1 MFDFIKSINLYDDL
15 KSNEIYTLFKTDSS
29 SLNLKLLSSLQ
40 KFNKTKDFFD
50 YYSEQSCQNVLDI
63 FNNLSSITSKITEVY
78 QVNSFKSEIDKYLS
92 GISKI
97 IYLFYL
103 IQKNN
108 ELLSNLLNN
117 TKKYLKKFCEENKN
131 KSALKEKIK
140 NCIDDLMNNSQLVS
154 KRNYSRRSTKD
165 NTISPS
171 NIYFGNNIGKPM
183 QFDKNANEGEFL
195 LFQCCTPK
203 FEEDDEEILEVNEEP
218 SCYNNINNIN
228 NENKPESKEKWIKKD
243 SKKTIET
250 NGSSLSIRH
259 MKFVYDSDNESK
271 RIVKKNK
278 TIKMAINFSNPKS
291 FFKKKSLSN
300 QINENS
306 RGKDTDSEKDYNEK
320 SINSTKILTEFLTVI
335 SSLYKE
341 GKINSQQKLSIKQ
354 LIISDSEK
362 IIEKFS
368 QYCLPNNNEANFIN
382 KHIKKFLFD
391 QIKNLK

>member
-117 TKKYLKKFCEENKN
+117 TKKYLKKFCEENRN

-171 NIYFGNNIGKPM
+171 NIYF
-183 QFDKNANEGEFL
+183 L

-203 FEEDDEEILEVNEEP
+203 FEEDDEEIVEVNEEP

-228 NENKPESKEKWIKKD
+228 NESKSESKEKWIKKD

-271 RIVKKNK
+271 RVVKKNK

-341 GKINSQQKLSIKQ
+341 GKINAQQKLSIKQ

-391 QIKNLK
+391 KIKNLK

>member
-63 FNNLSSITSKITEVY
+63 FNNLSSITSKITEVN
-78 QVNSFKSEIDKYLS
+78 QVKSFKSEVDKYLS

-203 FEEDDEEILEVNEEP
+203 FEEDDEEIVEVNEEP
-218 SCYNNINNIN
+218 SCYNNIN

-341 GKINSQQKLSIKQ
+341 GKINAQQKLSIKQ